1 VLRAFVLGVVAQ
13 SSLLLA
19 GLTVYRFTFAR
30 RFVGMLAGFG
40 AGAML
45 ATVVGFCVSLGSS

>member
-1 VLRAFVLGVVAQ
+1 MLRAFVLGVVAQ